1 MRDEL
6 FLENWSQLKSLR
18 ENKGL
23 SLDVLSE
30 KMRLPLERIEF
41 LEKGIFDKDDI
52 IIIRLQLKN
61 YARIL
66 DIDYEELIELAGL
79 KKPTEETQTQTLG
92 TSVNIKKT
100 RTYKGRKKEPN
111 KVLIYFLIILGTLAL
126 IFALNRAAVSMG
138 INSDVFEMTKQQKN
152 ALDTPSETS
161 IDSSSFKPILPQAQ
175 KKIEELDII
184 EEMDKLHSKTISFP
198 IIIKVFPKDNISY
211 RQEIKGLKTTENYIL
226 KDIPLQLEVRHPGRT
241 IFYNAHSTRFVADG
255 LELLD
260 EKFSVILIE
269 INEKRE
275 MTIYTK

>member
-66 DIDYEELIELAGL
+66 DIDYEELIKLAGL

-100 RTYKGRKKEPN
+100 RTYKGRKKNP
-111 KVLIYFLIILGTLAL
+111 IRFLY
-126 IFALNRAAVSMG
+126 IF
-138 INSDVFEMTKQQKN
+138 
-152 ALDTPSETS
+152 
-161 IDSSSFKPILPQAQ
+161 
-175 KKIEELDII
+175 
-184 EEMDKLHSKTISFP
+184 
-198 IIIKVFPKDNISY
+198 
-211 RQEIKGLKTTENYIL
+211 
-226 KDIPLQLEVRHPGRT
+226 
-241 IFYNAHSTRFVADG
+241 
-255 LELLD
+255 
-260 EKFSVILIE
+260 
-269 INEKRE
+269 
-275 MTIYTK
+275 